1 MGNIFRCERRASPAN
16 LHRYLKRLLNVDVV
30 SISGV
35 TILEIEELD
44 YHDSVLDLRR
54 RVQVRFNGKTCR
66 LLASR
71 GKLLLESLRVD
82 EAGILDGS
90 TITAVVVKP
99 LHIAPIALPSLL

>member
-1 MGNIFRCERRASPAN
+1 MK
-16 LHRYLKRLLNVDVV
+16 LDVV

-35 TILEIEELD
+35 TILENEELD

-66 LLASR
+66 PLVSS

-82 EAGILDGS
+82 EAGIIDGS
-90 TITAVVVKP
+90 TITAVVVRP
-99 LHIAPIALPSLL
+99 LHICSNCVAFAAVKGDGRVVA